1 MSRSL
6 RLCLLGCLLLLLPVA
21 AQAQPAVHPTLAL
34 MPLPAQLSLEQGNYR
49 LSREFG
55 IALEGEASERLL
67 RAGERFLRRLDAQT
81 GLFLQQK
88 WPVTD
93 AQTAAPMRIRSA
105 RKGELRLHEDESYS
119 LQIRPD
125 GILLDAPTELGVL
138 RGLQTLLQL
147 VQADEEGY
155 YFPALRIQDSP
166 RFPWRGLMI
175 DVARH
180 FQPMDVL
187 KRNLDGMEAVKL
199 NVLHLHLSDDQGFRM
214 ESKLFPQLHERASEG
229 EYFTQEQM
237 REIIAYAGERGIR
250 VVPEFD
256 VPGHATSWLVAFPEL
271 GSGPAPAELERNSGV
286 FDPTLDPTNEKTYEV
301 LNAFFAEM
309 AALFPDAYFHI
320 GGDENEGRHWAANP
334 QIQAFMKK
342 NGLADK
348 HALQTYFNTRIM
360 AGLEQQGKKVMGWD
374 EILVEGLPKSAV
386 IHSWRGREGLETA
399 ARQGYTTLLSNGYYI
414 DLLHPARDHY
424 LVDPLPEG
432 HGLSPEEAARVLGG
446 ETTMWSELVTHLTI
460 DSRIWPR
467 AAAIAE
473 RFWSPREVRD
483 VADMYRRLEPI
494 SLQLERLGLQHLRN
508 QGVILRN
515 LAGSRDIG
523 PLQTL
528 VGVVE
533 PLKGYTRN
541 TNGTLYKTYSP
552 FTLFADAAT
561 ADAPDAR
568 RFREVVDRY
577 LATKDPAARAEIL
590 NWLEK
595 WKANHA
601 AMKPLI
607 ARSPVLKEIE
617 GLSESLSTLAALA
630 LESMQEG
637 PARKAYVRAFNHKHL
652 QKQLEQARRQGG
664 RTELQVVDALEKL
677 IRVHIS
683 EGTKEWR

>member
-1 MSRSL
+1 MYPIK
-6 RLCLLGCLLLLLPVA
+6 RLFFLFVLLLLA
-21 AQAQPAVHPTLAL
+21 CGAGAQSFSPKSLAL
-34 MPLPAQLSLEQGNYR
+34 MPQPAKLELQEGHFR
-49 LSREFG
+49 ISKAFAVR
-55 IALEGEASERLL
+55 LEGVASERLQG
-67 RAGERFLRRLDAQT
+67 AANRFMRRLDERT
-81 GLFLQQK
+81 GLFLEQPRTTTGQGTN
-88 WPVTD
+88 PGL
-93 AQTAAPMRIRSA
+93 RIRVK
-105 RKGELRLHEDESYS
+105 REGVLQLHEDESYR
-119 LQIRPD
+119 LQVD
-125 GILLDAPTELGVL
+125 GAGIVLEADTDLGAL

-147 VQADEEGY
+147 LQADAQGY
-155 YFPALRIQDSP
+155 YFPLLLIEDQP

-180 FQPMDVL
+180 FQPVEVI

-214 ESKLFPQLHERASEG
+214 ESKRFPQLQERASEG

-237 REIIAYAGERGIR
+237 REIIRYADERGIR

-271 GSGPAPAELERNSGV
+271 GSAPGPYVLERNSGV

-309 AALFPDAYFHI
+309 AQLFPDPYFHI
-320 GGDENEGRHWAANP
+320 GGDENEGRHWQANP

-342 NGLADK
+342 HGLADK
-348 HALQTYFNTRIM
+348 HALQTYFNKQIM
-360 AGLEQQGKKVMGWD
+360 AELEKQGKKVMGWD
-374 EILVEGLPKSAV
+374 EILVEGLPKTAV

-414 DLLHPARDHY
+414 DLLHPAKDHY

-432 HGLSPEEAARVLGG
+432 HGLTAAEAERVLGG
-446 ETTMWSELVTHLTI
+446 EAPMWSELVTPLTI

-467 AAAIAE
+467 TAAIAE

-483 VADMYRRLEPI
+483 VDDMYRRLEPI
-494 SLQLERLGLQHLRN
+494 SLQLEQLGLQHLRN

-515 LAGSRDIG
+515 LAGSRDIA
-523 PLQTL
+523 PLHTL
-528 VGVVE
+528 VAVVE

-541 TNGTLYKTYSP
+541 TNGTLYKTHSP

-568 RFREVVDRY
+568 RFRGLVQAY
-577 LATKDPAARAEIL
+577 LQGNDLSARAEIIQ
-590 NWLEK
+590 WLEK

-601 AMKPLI
+601 LMQPLI
-607 ARSPVLKEIE
+607 AQSPALREIE
-617 GLSESLSTLAALA
+617 ALSQNLSAIAELGLDAI
-630 LESMQEG
+630 QQQ
-637 PARKAYVRAFNHKHL
+637 PDRKAYARAFNYKHAL
-652 QKQLEQARRQGG
+652 KQLEKAREQGG
-664 RTELQVVDALEKL
+664 RTELQVVDAIEALVKASVAKK
-677 IRVHIS
+677 I
-683 EGTKEWR
+683 K